1 MEIIL
6 AEDAGFCYGVKRAIN
21 LALNSVGKTQNIY
34 TLGPIIHNPQVVKKL
49 TEQGIKEIKDIDQ
62 IESGTIIFRSHGV
75 SPKIYQKASEKGLK
89 IIDATCP
96 NVAKV
101 QKIALHLQKK
111 GYTLIVVG
119 EKEHPEVKSILETVN
134 KNAYCIS
141 SVKEIS
147 KIPLKINKIGIVAQ
161 TTQTLDNFK
170 KIISK
175 LIPYFKELRVF
186 NTICHATLSRQKSSL
201 QLAKKV
207 EVMLVIGG
215 YNSANTKK
223 LTDICRKINSNTYH
237 IEEAKELK
245 EEWIKNKNII
255 GVTAGASTPFWIIE
269 EVINKLKSMNIPL
282 TC

>member
-1 MEIIL
+1 MKIIL

-21 LALNSVGKTQNIY
+21 LALNSANKIQNIY

-49 TEQGIKEIKDIDQ
+49 TAQGIKEIEDIDQ
-62 IESGTIIFRSHGV
+62 IESGAIIFRSHGV

-101 QKIALHLQKK
+101 QKIALHLQKE
-111 GYTLIVVG
+111 GYALVVVG

-141 SVKEIS
+141 SIKEIS
-147 KIPLKINKIGIVAQ
+147 KIPSKISKIGVVAQ

-170 KIISK
+170 KIIGE
-175 LIPYFKELRVF
+175 LISHFKELCVF
-186 NTICHATLSRQKSSL
+186 NTICKATLSRQKSSL

-215 YNSANTKK
+215 YNSANTQK
-223 LTDICRKINSNTYH
+223 LTNICKKVNNNTYH

-245 EEWIKNKNII
+245 EEWIENKSII
-255 GVTAGASTPFWIIE
+255 GITTGASTPLWIIK
-269 EVINKLKSMNIPL
+269 EVIDKLKSMNMRL
-282 TC
+282 W